1 MEVHLTPELEAKLNE
16 TVKETG
22 HAADDLVQDAMIGYL
37 QELAQVRSTLDQ
49 RYDDIKN
56 GKAVPI
62 DGEEAFAR
70 LCGDKLAPN
79 AAARRKV

>member
-16 TVKETG
+16 AVKETG
-22 HAADDLVQDAMIGYL
+22 RAADDLVQDAMIGYL

-70 LCGDKLAPN
+70 LRGKSEE
-79 AAARRKV
+79 RRSPRS